1 MERNIYLVIQTS
13 SCPDMERGED
23 STSIEIGFT
32 VAASKKEA
40 EERYPS
46 RPYGARCHV
55 LAPDEF
61 FEFSVPEGP
70 W

>member
-13 SCPDMERGED
+13 SFSDMERGEG

-32 VAASKKEA
+32 IAASKQEA
-40 EERYPS
+40 EARYPS
-46 RPYGARCHV
+46 RPYGGSCRV

-61 FEFSVPEGP
+61 FDFSVPGL